1 MENRLNWIDY
11 AKGLGI
17 ILVVYGHVARGLFAA
32 ELPIEESSYLL
43 VDSIIYSFHMPLF
56 FALAGWFF
64 LDAVKRK
71 GALNQ
76 VGSKINAVF
85 YVFVV
90 WSIVH
95 GLVEVGLSRFT
106 TNQLSLDELLTLS
119 NHPRNHLWFLFALFF
134 VSVLC
139 SFIYAFVSRRWH
151 LLILALGVAMYF
163 VRNSYDISVTPIEYY
178 MLGFSVFLMFGVSLA
193 QYADTPWFGRLCSTP
208 LVALTLLLFAW
219 AQYSFHLQ
227 AGWTWDEGPVLWRL
241 ALALLGVYTLV
252 VFSRWL
258 GQFELGLLAFLGR
271 RSLEIYLMH
280 LIAGSGIRIILH
292 KFLGIDDVTIHL
304 IAGTV
309 FGIILPLIG
318 AWFIDKLKLGF
329 LFTPPSFLR
338 VPYLSGGR

>member
-1 MENRLNWIDY
+1 MENRLSWVDY
-11 AKGLGI
+11 AKGMGI
-17 ILVVYGHVARGLFAA
+17 ILVVYGHVAQGIFSAGLSIDA
-32 ELPIEESSYLL
+32 PSYLL
-43 VDSIIYSFHMPLF
+43 INSIIYSFHMPLF

-76 VGSKINAVF
+76 IGSKVNSVF

-90 WSIVH
+90 WSILH
-95 GLVEVGLSRFT
+95 GLIEVGLSKFT
-106 TNQLSLDELLTLS
+106 NNQLTLNELFTLS

-134 VSVLC
+134 VSVFC
-139 SFIYAFVSRRWH
+139 SFIYAFLDRRWQ
-151 LLILALGVAMYF
+151 LLIFALGVAMYF
-163 VRNSYDISVTPIEYY
+163 VGNSYDISSTPVEYY
-178 MLGFSVFLMFGVSLA
+178 ILGFSVFLMFGVSLA
-193 QYADTPWFGRLCSTP
+193 KYSEASWFGQLCSTP

-292 KFLGIDDVTIHL
+292 KFLGIDDVTVHL
-304 IAGTV
+304 VAGTV
-309 FGIILPLIG
+309 FGIVLPLIG